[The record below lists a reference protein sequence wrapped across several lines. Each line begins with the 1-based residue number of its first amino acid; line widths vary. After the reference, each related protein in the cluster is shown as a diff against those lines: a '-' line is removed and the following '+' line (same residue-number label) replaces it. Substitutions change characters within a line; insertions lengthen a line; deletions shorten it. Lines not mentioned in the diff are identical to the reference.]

1 MTSLTAPEVKNIISK
16 MWASTDDIKKLGCIG
31 NNKALKIKKELRN
44 KMVDEGYAIP
54 RNLVDMQLVIK
65 YFKIDLNKIEKLA
78 GGVING

>member
-1 MTSLTAPEVKNIISK
+1 MTSLTASEVKEIVSK

-31 NNKALKIKKELRN
+31 NNKALRIKRELRN

-65 YFKIDLNKIEKLA
+65 YFKIDLNKIDKLA